1 MYIERYTYQ
10 YNVIPVHDYHVVDR
24 IISQNSF
31 A

>member
-1 MYIERYTYQ
+1 MYIKQYTHHYS
-10 YNVIPVHDYHVVDR
+10 VIPVHDYHVVDR